1 MIKVCV
7 TDNAVKLLQH
17 HGISVS
23 DYLHGNGNGLGLYN
37 VGNDIIIP
45 SRTKWLEGGEMPVV
59 IPLGIR
65 LELPPGFVGLIVEKP
80 GIVRTGLMV
89 RDSVVFPG
97 RSEELMVNLVNV
109 GERDVQIQ
117 AGSKLP
123 LQLLIVP
130 SYNSFQ
136 QVLYQDFIGSSND
149 SK

>member
-1 MIKVCV
+1 
-7 TDNAVKLLQH
+7 
-17 HGISVS
+17 
-23 DYLHGNGNGLGLYN
+23 
-37 VGNDIIIP
+37 
-45 SRTKWLEGGEMPVV
+45 MPVV